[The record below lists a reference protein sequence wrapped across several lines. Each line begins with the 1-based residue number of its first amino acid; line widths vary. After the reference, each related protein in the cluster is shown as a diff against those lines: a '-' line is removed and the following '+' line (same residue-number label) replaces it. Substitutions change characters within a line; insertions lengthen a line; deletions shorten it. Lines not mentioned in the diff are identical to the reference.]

1 MRKHSRNLRS
11 ERRIATQSRLIAI
24 ALAVCLVGA
33 AARSS
38 ASGAERA
45 PDEPLRVAV
54 YDVPPYGS
62 VDAEG
67 LFSGASVDLWRR
79 VAEDLHLTYRFIAVA
94 QMGDVIAGVERGQF
108 DAAIGAIT
116 ITPDRLAHVEFTYP
130 AHRSGVAVALPKQT
144 GPIAAVM
151 SYVAVVRELGSLIVL
166 TLGLLVL
173 IGALM
178 WVFERRRG
186 VAANPSECAVASLSD
201 GIYWAAV
208 TMTTV
213 GYGDVTPITP
223 VGRFIAVLWML
234 GSLTLISLL
243 TTSLVS
249 RMTADAVTSAPIART
264 SDLDGKRLAAVADS
278 SGAEYLDEQHLHY
291 TKYANLKDALA
302 SLVRGNSD
310 AVVNSVGALE
320 YAISTY
326 LLRGHPDAERRT
338 RPRLHGVRAA
348 AEFSAQEAPRP
359 CSDRNYGER
368 VVAGAGAE
376 VLRQVA
382 RGPVGLLPVQAGFP
396 G

>member
-1 MRKHSRNLRS
+1 MRKYSRNLRS
-11 ERRIATQSRLIAI
+11 ERRIATQARLIAI

-79 VAEDLHLTYRFIAVA
+79 VAEHLHLTYRFITVA
-94 QMGDVIAGVERGQF
+94 RMEDVITGVERGQF

-116 ITPDRLAHVEFTYP
+116 ITPDRLARVEFSYP

-144 GPIAAVM
+144 GPLAAVM
-151 SYVAVVRELGSLIVL
+151 SYIAVVRELGSLVLL

-173 IGALM
+173 IGVLM
-178 WVFERRRG
+178 WVFERKRRL
-186 VAANPSECAVASLSD
+186 AANPHERAVTSLSD

-213 GYGDVTPITP
+213 GYGDVTPLTP
-223 VGRFIAVLWML
+223 VGRFIAVIWML

-243 TTSLVS
+243 TTSLVA
-249 RMTADAVTSAPIART
+249 RMTADAVTSAPIAQT

-278 SGAEYLDEQHLHY
+278 SGAEYLDEEHLHY
-291 TKYANLKDALA
+291 TKYINLKDALA
-302 SLVRGNSD
+302 SLVGGKSD
-310 AVVNSVGALE
+310 AVVNSVGTLQ

-326 LLRGHPDAERRT
+326 FSGVIPMPSGVLAPAYMAFALPPNSSLKKPLDRALIEITASASWRLLEPSYFGR
-338 RPRLHGVRAA
+338 
-348 AEFSAQEAPRP
+348 
-359 CSDRNYGER
+359 
-368 VVAGAGAE
+368 
-376 VLRQVA
+376 
-382 RGPVGLLPVQAGFP
+382 
-396 G
+396 

>member
-1 MRKHSRNLRS
+1 MRKRSRNLRS
-11 ERRIATQSRLIAI
+11 GRRIATQSRLIAI

-33 AARSS
+33 AARS
-38 ASGAERA
+38 GAERA

-62 VDAEG
+62 VDTEG

-94 QMGDVIAGVERGQF
+94 QMEDVIT
-108 DAAIGAIT
+108 AA
-116 ITPDRLAHVEFTYP
+116 RLARVEFSYP
-130 AHRSGVAVALPKQT
+130 AHRSGVAVAFPKRT

-151 SYVAVVRELGSLIVL
+151 SYVAVLRELGSLIVL

-178 WVFERRRG
+178 WVFERRRQLASNPGERG
-186 VAANPSECAVASLSD
+186 VTSLSD

-213 GYGDVTPITP
+213 GYGDVTPLTP

-243 TTSLVS
+243 TTSLVA
-249 RMTADAVTSAPIART
+249 RMTADAVTSTPIART
-264 SDLDGKRLAAVADS
+264 SDLDGKQLAAVADS

-302 SLVRGNSD
+302 SLVSGKSD
-310 AVVNSVGALE
+310 AVVNSVGTLE

-326 LLRGHPDAERRT
+326 
-338 RPRLHGVRAA
+338 
-348 AEFSAQEAPRP
+348 FSGSSRCRMAY
-359 CSDRNYGER
+359 S
-368 VVAGAGAE
+368 
-376 VLRQVA
+376 
-382 RGPVGLLPVQAGFP
+382 
-396 G
+396 

>member
-1 MRKHSRNLRS
+1 MRKRSRNLLS
-11 ERRIATQSRLIAI
+11 GRRIARQSRLIAI

-38 ASGAERA
+38 ALGAERA

-79 VAEDLHLTYRFIAVA
+79 VAEDLHLTYRLIAVA
-94 QMGDVIAGVERGQF
+94 QMGDVITGVERGQF

-116 ITPDRLAHVEFTYP
+116 ITPDRLARVEFTYP
-130 AHRSGVAVALPKQT
+130 AHRSGVAVAFPKQT

-151 SYVAVVRELGSLIVL
+151 SYVAVVRELGPLIVL

-178 WVFERRRG
+178 WVFERRRRL
-186 VAANPSECAVASLSD
+186 AANPNERAVTSLSD

-213 GYGDVTPITP
+213 GYGDVTPLTR

-234 GSLTLISLL
+234 VSLALISLL

-302 SLVRGNSD
+302 SLLRGKSD

-326 LLRGHPDAERRT
+326 FSGVIPMPSGILAPSYMAFALPPNSPLKKPLDRALIEITASASWRSLE
-338 RPRLHGVRAA
+338 PRYFGR
-348 AEFSAQEAPRP
+348 
-359 CSDRNYGER
+359 
-368 VVAGAGAE
+368 
-376 VLRQVA
+376 
-382 RGPVGLLPVQAGFP
+382 
-396 G
+396 

>member
-1 MRKHSRNLRS
+1 MRRRPRNLRS
-11 ERRIATQSRLIAI
+11 ERRIATQSRVIAV

-38 ASGAERA
+38 SSGAERA

-94 QMGDVIAGVERGQF
+94 QMEDVITGIERGQF

-116 ITPDRLAHVEFTYP
+116 ITPERLAHLDFTYP
-130 AHRSGVAVALPKQT
+130 AHRSGVAVAFPKQA

-151 SYVAVVRELGSLIVL
+151 SYVAVVKELGSLIVL

-178 WVFERRRG
+178 WVFERRRRLAG
-186 VAANPSECAVASLSD
+186 NPSERAVRSLSD

-213 GYGDVTPITP
+213 GYGDVTPLTP

-234 GSLTLISLL
+234 GSLALISLL
-243 TTSLVS
+243 TTNLVS

-278 SGAEYLDEQHLHY
+278 SGAEYLDEHHLHY
-291 TKYANLKDALA
+291 MKYANLKDALA
-302 SLVRGNSD
+302 SLVRGKSD

-326 LLRGHPDAERRT
+326 FS
-338 RPRLHGVRAA
+338 GVIPMPNGVLAPAYMAFALPSNSPLTKPLDRALIEITA
-348 AEFSAQEAPRP
+348 SPSWRSVEPSYFGR
-359 CSDRNYGER
+359 
-368 VVAGAGAE
+368 
-376 VLRQVA
+376 
-382 RGPVGLLPVQAGFP
+382 
-396 G
+396 

>member
-1 MRKHSRNLRS
+1 MRKRSRNLRS
-11 ERRIATQSRLIAI
+11 GGGTATQRRLIAI
-24 ALAVCLVGA
+24 TLAVCLVGA
-33 AARSS
+33 GARSS
-38 ASGAERA
+38 ASSAERA

-94 QMGDVIAGVERGQF
+94 RMGDVITGVERGQF

-151 SYVAVVRELGSLIVL
+151 SYAAVVSELGPLILL
-166 TLGLLVL
+166 TLALPVL

-178 WVFERRRG
+178 WVFERRRRL
-186 VAANPSECAVASLSD
+186 AANPHERAVTSLSD

-213 GYGDVTPITP
+213 GYGDVTPLTR

-234 GSLTLISLL
+234 VSLALISLL

-249 RMTADAVTSAPIART
+249 RMTADAVTSAPIAQI

-291 TKYANLKDALA
+291 TKYADLKDALA
-302 SLVRGNSD
+302 SLVRGKSD

-326 LLRGHPDAERRT
+326 FS
-338 RPRLHGVRAA
+338 GVIPMPSGILVPSYMAFALPPNSPLKKPLDRALIEITA
-348 AEFSAQEAPRP
+348 SASWRSLEH
-359 CSDRNYGER
+359 SYFGK
-368 VVAGAGAE
+368 
-376 VLRQVA
+376 
-382 RGPVGLLPVQAGFP
+382 
-396 G
+396 

>member
-1 MRKHSRNLRS
+1 M
-11 ERRIATQSRLIAI
+11 
-24 ALAVCLVGA
+24 
-33 AARSS
+33 
-38 ASGAERA
+38 
-45 PDEPLRVAV
+45 
-54 YDVPPYGS
+54 PPYGS

-94 QMGDVIAGVERGQF
+94 QMGDVITGVERGQF

-116 ITPDRLAHVEFTYP
+116 ITPDRLARVEFTYP
-130 AHRSGVAVALPKQT
+130 AHRSGVAVAFPKQT

-151 SYVAVVRELGSLIVL
+151 SYVAVVRELGSLIVF

-178 WVFERRRG
+178 WVFERRRRL
-186 VAANPSECAVASLSD
+186 AANPHERAVTSLSD

-213 GYGDVTPITP
+213 GYGDVTPLTR

-234 GSLTLISLL
+234 VSLALISLL
-243 TTSLVS
+243 TTSLVA
-249 RMTADAVTSAPIART
+249 RMTADAVTSAPIAQT

-278 SGAEYLDEQHLHY
+278 SGAEYLDEQHLQY

-302 SLVRGNSD
+302 SLVRGKSD

-326 LLRGHPDAERRT
+326 FS
-338 RPRLHGVRAA
+338 GVIPMPSGILAPSYMAFALPPNSPLKKPLDRALIEITA
-348 AEFSAQEAPRP
+348 SASWRSLEP
-359 CSDRNYGER
+359 
-368 VVAGAGAE
+368 
-376 VLRQVA
+376 
-382 RGPVGLLPVQAGFP
+382 
-396 G
+396 

>member
-1 MRKHSRNLRS
+1 MRSRNLRS
-11 ERRIATQSRLIAI
+11 GGRIAAQRHLIAI

-38 ASGAERA
+38 ASGAERSSE
-45 PDEPLRVAV
+45 EPLRVAV

-94 QMGDVIAGVERGQF
+94 QMGDVITGVERGQF

-116 ITPDRLAHVEFTYP
+116 ITPDRLARVEFTYP
-130 AHRSGVAVALPKQT
+130 AHRSGVAVALPTQT

-151 SYVAVVRELGSLIVL
+151 SYAAVVSELGPLILL
-166 TLGLLVL
+166 TLALPVL

-178 WVFERRRG
+178 WIFERRRRL
-186 VAANPSECAVASLSD
+186 AANPHERAVTSLSD
-201 GIYWAAV
+201 GIYWADV

-213 GYGDVTPITP
+213 GYGDVTPLTR

-234 GSLTLISLL
+234 VSLALISLL

-249 RMTADAVTSAPIART
+249 RMTANAVTAAPIAQI
-264 SDLDGKRLAAVADS
+264 SDLDEKRLAAVADS

-291 TKYANLKDALA
+291 TKYANLKDALI
-302 SLVRGNSD
+302 SLVRGKSD

-320 YAISTY
+320 YVISTY
-326 LLRGHPDAERRT
+326 FS
-338 RPRLHGVRAA
+338 GVIPMPSGILAPSYMAFALPPNSPLNKPLDRALIEITA
-348 AEFSAQEAPRP
+348 SASWRSLEHSYFSR
-359 CSDRNYGER
+359 
-368 VVAGAGAE
+368 
-376 VLRQVA
+376 
-382 RGPVGLLPVQAGFP
+382 
-396 G
+396 

>member
-1 MRKHSRNLRS
+1 
-11 ERRIATQSRLIAI
+11 
-24 ALAVCLVGA
+24 
-33 AARSS
+33 
-38 ASGAERA
+38 
-45 PDEPLRVAV
+45 
-54 YDVPPYGS
+54 VPPYGS

-94 QMGDVIAGVERGQF
+94 QMEDVITGVERGQF

-116 ITPDRLAHVEFTYP
+116 ITPDRLARVEFTYP
-130 AHRSGVAVALPKQT
+130 AHRSGVAVAFPKQT
-144 GPIAAVM
+144 GPMAAVM

-178 WVFERRRG
+178 WVFERRRRL
-186 VAANPSECAVASLSD
+186 AANPHERAVTSLSD

-213 GYGDVTPITP
+213 GYGDVTPLTP
-223 VGRFIAVLWML
+223 VGRFIAVIWML
-234 GSLTLISLL
+234 GSLSLISLL

-249 RMTADAVTSAPIART
+249 RMTVDAVTSAPIART

-302 SLVRGNSD
+302 SLVGGNSD
-310 AVVNSVGALE
+310 AVVNSVGALQ
-320 YAISTY
+320 YAISSY
-326 LLRGHPDAERRT
+326 FS
-338 RPRLHGVRAA
+338 GVIPMP
-348 AEFSAQEAPRP
+348 SGILAPAYMAFALP
-359 CSDRNYGER
+359 PNSPLKKPT
-368 VVAGAGAE
+368 AG
-376 VLRQVA
+376 R
-382 RGPVGLLPVQAGFP
+382 
-396 G
+396 

>member
-1 MRKHSRNLRS
+1 MRKRSRNLRS
-11 ERRIATQSRLIAI
+11 GRRIATQSRLIAI
-24 ALAVCLVGA
+24 ALAICLVGA

-94 QMGDVIAGVERGQF
+94 QMEDVITGVERGQF

-116 ITPDRLAHVEFTYP
+116 ITPNRLAHVEFTYP

-144 GPIAAVM
+144 GPVAAVM
-151 SYVAVVRELGSLIVL
+151 SYVAVLRELGPLIVL

-178 WVFERRRG
+178 WVFERRRRL
-186 VAANPSECAVASLSD
+186 AANPSERAVASLSD

-278 SGAEYLDEQHLHY
+278 SDAEYLDEQHLHY

-302 SLVRGNSD
+302 SLVRGESD

-326 LLRGHPDAERRT
+326 FSGVIPMPSGILAPAYMAFALPPNSQLKKPLDRALIEITASAPWRSLE
-338 RPRLHGVRAA
+338 PRYFGR
-348 AEFSAQEAPRP
+348 
-359 CSDRNYGER
+359 
-368 VVAGAGAE
+368 
-376 VLRQVA
+376 
-382 RGPVGLLPVQAGFP
+382 
-396 G
+396 

>member
-1 MRKHSRNLRS
+1 MRRRSRNLRS
-11 ERRIATQSRLIAI
+11 GRRIATQSRLIAI
-24 ALAVCLVGA
+24 ALGVCLVGA

-38 ASGAERA
+38 ASGAGHA

-94 QMGDVIAGVERGQF
+94 QMGDVITGVERGQF

-116 ITPDRLAHVEFTYP
+116 ITPDRLARVEFTYP
-130 AHRSGVAVALPKQT
+130 AHRSGVAVAFPKQT

-151 SYVAVVRELGSLIVL
+151 SYVAVVRELGSLIAL

-178 WVFERRRG
+178 WVFERRRRL
-186 VAANPSECAVASLSD
+186 AANPGERAVTSLWD

-213 GYGDVTPITP
+213 GYGDVTPLTS

-234 GSLTLISLL
+234 GSLALISLL

-264 SDLDGKRLAAVADS
+264 SDLDGKQLAAVADS
-278 SGAEYLDEQHLHY
+278 SGAEYLDEQHLQY
-291 TKYANLKDALA
+291 TKYANLKDALT
-302 SLVRGNSD
+302 SLVRGKSD
-310 AVVNSVGALE
+310 AVVNSVGTLE

-326 LLRGHPDAERRT
+326 FS
-338 RPRLHGVRAA
+338 GVI
-348 AEFSAQEAPRP
+348 PMP
-359 CSDRNYGER
+359 G
-368 VVAGAGAE
+368 
-376 VLRQVA
+376 
-382 RGPVGLLPVQAGFP
+382 GLLSPAYMAFALPPNSPLKKPLDRALIEITASASWRSLEPRYFGR
-396 G
+396 

>member
-1 MRKHSRNLRS
+1 MRKPSRNLRS
-11 ERRIATQSRLIAI
+11 GRRIAAQSRLTAI
-24 ALAVCLVGA
+24 AMAVCLVGA
-33 AARSS
+33 AAQSS

-79 VAEDLHLTYRFIAVA
+79 VADDLHLTYRFIAVA
-94 QMGDVIAGVERGQF
+94 QMGDVITGVERGQF

-116 ITPDRLAHVEFTYP
+116 ITPDRLARVEFTYP

-151 SYVAVVRELGSLIVL
+151 SYVAVVRELGSLIL
-166 TLGLLVL
+166 FTLGLLVL

-178 WVFERRRG
+178 WVFERRRRLE
-186 VAANPSECAVASLSD
+186 ANPHERAVTSLSD

-213 GYGDVTPITP
+213 GYGDVTPLTR

-234 GSLTLISLL
+234 VSLALISLL
-243 TTSLVS
+243 TTSLVA

-278 SGAEYLDEQHLHY
+278 SGAEYLDEQHLQY

-302 SLVRGNSD
+302 SLVRGKSD

-326 LLRGHPDAERRT
+326 FS
-338 RPRLHGVRAA
+338 GVIPMPSGTLAPSYMAFALPPNSPLKKPLDRALIEITA
-348 AEFSAQEAPRP
+348 SASWRSLEHSYFGR
-359 CSDRNYGER
+359 
-368 VVAGAGAE
+368 
-376 VLRQVA
+376 
-382 RGPVGLLPVQAGFP
+382 
-396 G
+396 

>member
-1 MRKHSRNLRS
+1 MIPVYEIQRVQLSASVIRKRSRNLRPA
-11 ERRIATQSRLIAI
+11 RRIATQSRLIAI
-24 ALAVCLVGA
+24 ALAVCLVSAG
-33 AARSS
+33 ARSS
-38 ASGAERA
+38 VSGAEPA
-45 PDEPLRVAV
+45 HAEPLRVAV

-94 QMGDVIAGVERGQF
+94 QMADVISGVERGQF

-116 ITPDRLAHVEFTYP
+116 ITPDRLARVEFTYP

-151 SYVAVVRELGSLIVL
+151 SYVAVVRELGSLIL
-166 TLGLLVL
+166 ATLGLLVL

-178 WVFERRRG
+178 WVFERRRRI
-186 VAANPSECAVASLSD
+186 AANPHERAITSFYD

-213 GYGDVTPITP
+213 GYGDVTPLTR

-234 GSLTLISLL
+234 ISLALISLL
-243 TTSLVS
+243 TTSLVA
-249 RMTADAVTSAPIART
+249 RMTADAVTSAPVARI

-278 SGAEYLDEQHLHY
+278 SGAEYLDEQHLQY
-291 TKYANLKDALA
+291 TRYTNLRDALA
-302 SLVRGNSD
+302 SLVRGECD
-310 AVVNSVGALE
+310 AVVNSVGTLE

-326 LLRGHPDAERRT
+326 FS
-338 RPRLHGVRAA
+338 GVIPMPSGTLAPSYMAFALPPNSPLKKFLDRALIEITA
-348 AEFSAQEAPRP
+348 SASWRSLEHSYFGR
-359 CSDRNYGER
+359 
-368 VVAGAGAE
+368 
-376 VLRQVA
+376 
-382 RGPVGLLPVQAGFP
+382 
-396 G
+396 

>member
-1 MRKHSRNLRS
+1 MRSRNLRS
-11 ERRIATQSRLIAI
+11 GGRIAAQRHLIAI

-38 ASGAERA
+38 ASGAERSSE
-45 PDEPLRVAV
+45 EPLRVAV

-94 QMGDVIAGVERGQF
+94 QMGDVITGVERGQF

-116 ITPDRLAHVEFTYP
+116 ITPDRLARVEFTYP

-151 SYVAVVRELGSLIVL
+151 SYAAVVSELGPLILL
-166 TLGLLVL
+166 TLALPML

-178 WVFERRRG
+178 WVFERQRRL
-186 VAANPSECAVASLSD
+186 AANPHERAVTSLSD
-201 GIYWAAV
+201 GIYWADV

-213 GYGDVTPITP
+213 GYGDVTPLTR

-234 GSLTLISLL
+234 VRLALISLL

-249 RMTADAVTSAPIART
+249 RMTANAVTAAPIAQI
-264 SDLDGKRLAAVADS
+264 SDLDEKRLAAVADS

-291 TKYANLKDALA
+291 TKYANLKDTLI
-302 SLVRGNSD
+302 SLVRGKSD

-320 YAISTY
+320 YVISTY
-326 LLRGHPDAERRT
+326 FS
-338 RPRLHGVRAA
+338 GVIPMPSGILAPSYMAFALPPNSPLNKPLDRALIEITA
-348 AEFSAQEAPRP
+348 SASWRSLEHSYFGR
-359 CSDRNYGER
+359 
-368 VVAGAGAE
+368 
-376 VLRQVA
+376 
-382 RGPVGLLPVQAGFP
+382 
-396 G
+396 

>member
-1 MRKHSRNLRS
+1 M
-11 ERRIATQSRLIAI
+11 ATQSRLIAI
-24 ALAVCLVGA
+24 ALAVCLVGTV
-33 AARSS
+33 ARSS
-38 ASGAERA
+38 SAGAERA

-79 VAEDLHLTYRFIAVA
+79 VADDLHLTYRFIAVA
-94 QMGDVIAGVERGQF
+94 QMKDVITGVERGQF

-116 ITPDRLAHVEFTYP
+116 ITLDRLARVEFTYP
-130 AHRSGVAVALPKQT
+130 AHRSGVAVAFPKQT

-151 SYVAVVRELGSLIVL
+151 SYVAVARELGSLIVL
-166 TLGLLVL
+166 MLGLLVV

-178 WVFERRRG
+178 WVFERRRL
-186 VAANPSECAVASLSD
+186 AANPHERAITSLHD

-213 GYGDVTPITP
+213 GYGDVTLLTP

-234 GSLTLISLL
+234 VSLALISLL

-249 RMTADAVTSAPIART
+249 RMIADAVTSAVINRV
-264 SDLDGKRLAAVADS
+264 SDFDGKRLAAVADS

-291 TKYANLKDALA
+291 AKYANLKDALA
-302 SLVRGNSD
+302 SLVRDKSD
-310 AVVNSVGALE
+310 AVVNSVGALD

-326 LLRGHPDAERRT
+326 FSGVIPMPNGILAPSYMAFALPPNSPLKKPLDRALIEITASASWRSLE
-338 RPRLHGVRAA
+338 PRYFGR
-348 AEFSAQEAPRP
+348 
-359 CSDRNYGER
+359 
-368 VVAGAGAE
+368 
-376 VLRQVA
+376 
-382 RGPVGLLPVQAGFP
+382 
-396 G
+396 